1 MKVVAL
7 TPDLADRGRIE
18 ALAPGADLS
27 FVGAAAMLPGAA
39 ADADVVLVDLT
50 RAGALDVLDDVVALG
65 ARVIAYGP
73 HVETALLAAADA
85 AGAEAVPRS
94 RLFTGKVPL

>member
-7 TPDLADRGRIE
+7 TPDLGDRGRIE
-18 ALAPGADLS
+18 ALAADAEVT
-27 FVGAAAMLPGAA
+27 FVAAAALLPAA
-39 ADADVVLVDLT
+39 AAGADVVLVDLT
-50 RAGALDVLDDVVALG
+50 RAGALGVLDEVVALG
-65 ARVIAYGP
+65 GRVVAYGP
-73 HVETALLAAADA
+73 HVETGLLAAAVA